1 MKDNKAPI
9 IGISRHRL
17 RTDGEGVTTLVAFH
31 GCPLHC
37 RYCINPQC
45 KIIDGIKE
53 SLSPIQLYEKVKIDD
68 IYFLVTGGGIVFG
81 GGEPLLQSSFIID
94 FHKICSNKWK
104 ISVETSL
111 NVNSSIVKSL
121 VDIIDCW
128 IIDIKDWNNDI
139 YSHYTVANNTI
150 VQENLQYLISMGL
163 VERIIVR
170 VPHIPNYN
178 TEIDISNT
186 IVALKKIGVKYI
198 DRFCYK
204 TDVWSVKRRD
214 NSSNNGKFKCEV
226 LKRIRIH
233 AAQYNHINYKP
244 HECEHLVCSTGCCP
258 TCDEELCWLTKQ
270 YYNISNKQL

>member
-45 KIIDGIKE
+45 KIINGIKE

-81 GGEPLLQSSFIID
+81 GGEPLLQSSFIMD
-94 FHKICSNKWK
+94 FHKICGNKWK
-104 ISVETSL
+104 MSVETCL
-111 NVNSSIVKSL
+111 NVYRSIVKSL
-121 VDIIDCW
+121 VEIIDFW

-139 YSHYTVANNTI
+139 YSHYTGANNTI

-233 AAQYNHINYKP
+233 ASQYNHINYKH
-244 HECEHLVCSTGCCP
+244 HECE
-258 TCDEELCWLTKQ
+258 Q
-270 YYNISNKQL
+270 

>member
-17 RTDGEGVTTLVAFH
+17 RADGEGVTTLVAFY

-37 RYCINPQC
+37 RYCINLQC
-45 KIIDGIKE
+45 KIVNGIKE
-53 SLSPIQLYEKVKIDD
+53 SLSPIQLYDKVKIDD
-68 IYFLVTGGGIVFG
+68 IYFLVTGGGIEFG

-94 FHKICSNKWK
+94 FRNICGDKWK
-104 ISVETSL
+104 ISVGTSL
-111 NVNSSIVKSL
+111 NVNSSIIKSL

-139 YSHYTVANNTI
+139 YSHYTGANNTI
-150 VQENLQYLISMGL
+150 VQENLQYLFSMGL
-163 VERIIVR
+163 EERIIVR

-178 TEIDISNT
+178 TETDISNT

-204 TDVWSVKRRD
+204 SDVQSIK
-214 NSSNNGKFKCEV
+214 
-226 LKRIRIH
+226 
-233 AAQYNHINYKP
+233 
-244 HECEHLVCSTGCCP
+244 
-258 TCDEELCWLTKQ
+258 
-270 YYNISNKQL
+270 